1 LADPSLLGWKNPS
14 ASQPFVPPLAGD
26 VKDTQRLVDF
36 LISNRHDEQILVA
49 SLESMSV
56 SGIIIVT
63 GETAV
68 ALGGF
73 MGADPAVTKA
83 DFVKMV
89 QNGRLRFMIIG
100 GFPGGGPP
108 RGQGRVALPPGAAP
122 FPPGGPPGH
131 AGNREVIAWV
141 RENGK
146 LVDAKLWQTPEEL
159 ERAAQNK
166 DSTGQTPPFDPRRRA
181 ELFDC
186 RPELGLVNPTAR

>member
-1 LADPSLLGWKNPS
+1 
-14 ASQPFVPPLAGD
+14 
-26 VKDTQRLVDF
+26 
-36 LISNRHDEQILVA
+36 
-49 SLESMSV
+49 MSV
-56 SGIIIVT
+56 CGIIIDT

-73 MGADPAVTKA
+73 MGADPVMTKA
-83 DFVKMV
+83 DFVEMV
-89 QNGRLRFMIIG
+89 QNNRLRFMLIG

-108 RGQGRVALPPGAAP
+108 RGQNGVAPPPGDAP

-146 LVDAKLWQTPEEL
+146 LVDAKLWQTPEAL
-159 ERAAQNK
+159 EQVAQNK
-166 DSTGQTPPFDPRRRA
+166 DSTGQMPPFDPRRGA